1 MNITGI
7 TWQGE
12 SIEDVEIL
20 RELPAGLVRVLSDIN
35 GFILHD
41 GAVHVRGASL
51 SPGWHSVR
59 AAWRGPNA
67 FHTLYDAV
75 RASDIPFAQDQVGD
89 QFLIRDGIVVRLFAE
104 TGEVEW
110 LSDSLED
117 FFSKV
122 TKNIEAFLNVGLN
135 HKLQPGQL
143 LHAYPP
149 FCVKDASRGV
159 SLRPCSAEEV
169 IVVHARFA
177 KEIADIQDGGRIEVR
192 PTQ

>member
-1 MNITGI
+1 MDISGI
-7 TWQGE
+7 TWRGE

-20 RELPAGLVRVLSDIN
+20 RELPPALVRILGDFN
-35 GFILHD
+35 GFILQD
-41 GAVHVRGASL
+41 GAMHVRGACF

-67 FHTLYDAV
+67 FHSLYHAV

-89 QFLIRDGIVVRLFAE
+89 QFLIRDGVVVRLFAE

-122 TKNIEAFLNVGLN
+122 TKDIEGFLNVGLN

-169 IVVHARFA
+169 ILVHAGFA
-177 KEIADIQDGGRIEVR
+177 KEIADIQDRGRIEIR